1 MPGEKVGRRARFRA
15 GFSQRIAQRAPVT
28 RQGRSAGSRF
38 RISPKNRVRRARVIS
53 DIIFG
58 LEAIR
63 AAAVLADVRLISHL
77 PILNAVSPALI
88 AVFDQLKDQFL
99 PLLVT
104 GRMHDVLFDLRKEHA
119 RLETQTQE
127 RPRARGQDRF
137 DAPVQRVPMVTSG
150 LWVKIEVF
158 LDEKTDRSGL
168 KPGKLVN
175 VRIDHWL
182 L

>member
-1 MPGEKVGRRARFRA
+1 V
-15 GFSQRIAQRAPVT
+15 
-28 RQGRSAGSRF
+28 
-38 RISPKNRVRRARVIS
+38 RVIS
-53 DIIFG
+53 DVIFG

-99 PLLVT
+99 PVLVM
-104 GRMHDVLFDLRKEHA
+104 GGMHDVLVNLRKEHA

-127 RPRARGQDRF
+127 RPRARGEDGF
-137 DAPVQRVPMVTSG
+137 DAVVQRVPMVTSG

-158 LDEKTDRSGL
+158 LDKKTDRSRL
-168 KPGKLVN
+168 KLGKLVK
-175 VRIDHWL
+175 VRSHHWL